1 MPLEENQINRV
12 RLKRMLRNFAIEIV
26 IYGALVI
33 LYYFLALRLLSSP
46 LENLF
51 REYLPAYAI
60 VSLILITAQG
70 VLLES
75 LTSFLL
81 KRLGLQRVE

>member
-1 MPLEENQINRV
+1 MPPEEEKQT
-12 RLKRMLRNFAIEIV
+12 RLRIIRMLRNFAIEIV

-46 LENLF
+46 LEYLF
-51 REYLPAYAI
+51 REYLPAYAL

>member
-1 MPLEENQINRV
+1 MPPEDMEQSRIRF
-12 RLKRMLRNFAIEIV
+12 KRMLRNFAIELV
-26 IYGALVI
+26 IYGTLVI

-46 LENLF
+46 LEHLF
-51 REYLPAYAI
+51 NEYLPAYAVI
-60 VSLILITAQG
+60 SLILIVAQG

-81 KRLGLQRVE
+81 KRLGLQRME

>member
-1 MPLEENQINRV
+1 MTPENKEPSRI
-12 RLKRMLRNFAIEIV
+12 RLKRMLRNFAIELI
-26 IYGALVI
+26 IYGVLVV

-46 LENLF
+46 LEQLF
-51 REYLPAYAI
+51 EEYLPAYAVISLVLI
-60 VSLILITAQG
+60 VAQG

-81 KRLGLQRVE
+81 KRLGLQRME

>member
-46 LENLF
+46 LEYLF

-60 VSLILITAQG
+60 DSLILITAQG

>member
-1 MPLEENQINRV
+1 MSPEEKKLTRI

-46 LENLF
+46 LEHLF
-51 REYLPAYAI
+51 REYLPAYAL

-81 KRLGLQRVE
+81 KRLGLQRME

>member
-1 MPLEENQINRV
+1 MPPEEKNLTRV
-12 RLKRMLRNFAIEIV
+12 RVKRMLRNFAIEIV
-26 IYGALVI
+26 IYGTLVI

-46 LENLF
+46 LEHLF
-51 REYLPAYAI
+51 REYLPAYAL

>member
-1 MPLEENQINRV
+1 MPPEERELTQIRI
-12 RLKRMLRNFAIEIV
+12 KRMLRNFAIEII
-26 IYGALVI
+26 IYGTLVI

-46 LENLF
+46 LVHLF
-51 REYLPAYAI
+51 REYLPAYAL

-81 KRLGLQRVE
+81 KRLGLQRLE